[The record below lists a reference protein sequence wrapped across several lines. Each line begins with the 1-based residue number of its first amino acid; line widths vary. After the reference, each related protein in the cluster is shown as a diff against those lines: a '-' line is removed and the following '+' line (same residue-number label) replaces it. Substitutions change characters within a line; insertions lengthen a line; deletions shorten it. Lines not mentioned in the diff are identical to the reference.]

1 MSVVGG
7 PRSVIPLIQD
17 GLVLYQDASKS
28 LSYPGTGTDWFDLTS
43 NSNDAVLNNGASYS
57 SSDGGI
63 ISLDGLDD
71 YVEWNRSTDYD
82 FDSSTS
88 FTIAGWF
95 NMSSIVPPNAAYLG
109 KWGSNAT
116 SNGSYMLWNGG
127 SGNDKLRFSV
137 AKNSSTAASTPT
149 LTYTLGVWNYF
160 TGVYTAGTK
169 LACYLNGSTKT
180 EVNYTD
186 VFNNP
191 TNVNLRI
198 SKADYPSAS
207 EFAGDTNIIGVYNR
221 ALSDNEVLENYNTT
235 KKIFGL

>member
-7 PRSVIPLIQD
+7 PRLGIPIIQD
-17 GLVLYQDASKS
+17 GLVLYQDAFFNT
-28 LSYPGTGTDWFDLTS
+28 SYPGTGTDWFDLTS
-43 NSNDAVLNNGASYS
+43 NNNDAVLNNGASYS

-63 ISLDGLDD
+63 ISLDGIDD
-71 YVEWNRSTDYD
+71 YIEWNRSADYD

-88 FTIAGWF
+88 FTISGWF
-95 NMSSIVPPNAAYLG
+95 KINSNVANAAYLG
-109 KWGSNAT
+109 KWGSNST
-116 SNGSYMLWNGG
+116 NNGSYQLWNGG
-127 SGNDKLRFSV
+127 SSSGRLRFSV
-137 AKNSSTAASTPT
+137 AKNNGTAASTPT

-160 TGVYTAGTK
+160 CGVYTAGTK

-198 SKADYPSAS
+198 SKADYGTSG
-207 EFAGDTNIIGVYNR
+207 FDGDSNIIGVYNR
-221 ALSDNEVLENYNTT
+221 ALTDSEVLQNYNAT
-235 KKIFGL
+235 KGRFGL

>member
-1 MSVVGG
+1 MSGVVG

-17 GLVLYQDASKS
+17 GLVLYQDAFFKA
-28 LSYPGTGTDWFDLTS
+28 SYPGTGTDWFDLTS
-43 NSNDAVLNNGASYS
+43 NNNDAVLNNGASYS
-57 SSDGGI
+57 SSYDGI

-82 FDSSTS
+82 FDISTS

-95 NMSSIVPPNAAYLG
+95 NISSTVTNSSYLG

-127 SGNDKLRFSV
+127 SGSFRLRF
-137 AKNSSTAASTPT
+137 ALGKNNTTAVQTPL
-149 LTYTLGVWNYF
+149 LTYTSGVWNYF
-160 TGVYTAGTK
+160 CGVYTAGTK

-198 SKADYPSAS
+198 SKADYAGSS
-207 EFAGDTNIIGVYNR
+207 GFAGDSNIIGVYNR
-221 ALSDNEVLENYNTT
+221 ALSDAEVLQNYNAT
-235 KKIFGL
+235 KTRFGL

>member
-7 PRSVIPLIQD
+7 PRLGIPIIQD
-17 GLVLYQDASKS
+17 GLVLYQDAFFNT
-28 LSYPGTGTDWFDLTS
+28 SYPGTGTDWFDLTS
-43 NSNDAVLNNGASYS
+43 NNNDAVLNNGASYS

-63 ISLDGLDD
+63 ISLDGVDD
-71 YVEWNRSTDYD
+71 YIEWNRSADYD

-88 FTIAGWF
+88 FTISGWF
-95 NMSSIVPPNAAYLG
+95 KINSNVVNAVYLG
-109 KWGSNAT
+109 KWGSNST
-116 SNGSYMLWNGG
+116 GNGSYMLWNGG
-127 SGNDKLRFSV
+127 SGSGRLRFSV
-137 AKNSSTAASTPT
+137 AKNNSTAASTPT

-160 TGVYTAGTK
+160 CGVYTTGTK

-198 SKADYPSAS
+198 SKADYGTSG
-207 EFAGDTNIIGVYNR
+207 FDGDSNIIGVYNR
-221 ALSDNEVLENYNTT
+221 ALTDSEVLQNYNAT
-235 KKIFGL
+235 KGRFGL